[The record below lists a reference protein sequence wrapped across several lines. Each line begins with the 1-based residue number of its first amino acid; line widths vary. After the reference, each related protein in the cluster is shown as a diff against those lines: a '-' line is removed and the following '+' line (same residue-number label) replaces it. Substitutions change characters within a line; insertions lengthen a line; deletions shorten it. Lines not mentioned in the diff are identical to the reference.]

1 MSVITM
7 KELLEAGVH
16 FGHRTRRWNPKMRPY
31 IFTERSG
38 IHIIDLHQ
46 TMLQIESAY
55 EDIRNIITKGGTVLF
70 VGTKRQAQA
79 AVQEEAERAGMPYVN
94 LRWLGGTITNWST
107 IKQRINYL
115 LKLERRWDA
124 GEFVNLTKR
133 EQLTITREMEKLN
146 RRLGGL
152 KVMTKLPDALFVVDT
167 HNEDLA
173 VREAVKLGIPIYGMV
188 DTNSDPDQIHHVIP
202 CNDDAIRSVKL
213 IVKVIASAAEEGARF
228 REIDMADSGQ
238 VTSAELNDMEQYLGP
253 STIARLRE
261 VEDDE
266 VDASSAAA
274 NGSGES
280 AVAVEAAAGDVTQD
294 GSAETSEAEGV
305 ELVESAETVASVD
318 TQEAEEV
325 SGTAPDVVAGD
336 TDGEA
341 EAVGE
346 STSE

>member
-55 EDIRNIITKGGTVLF
+55 EKLRDITGKGGTVLF

-79 AVQEEAERAGMPYVN
+79 AIQQEAERAGMPYVN
-94 LRWLGGTITNWST
+94 LRWLGGTLTNWST

-124 GEFVNLTKR
+124 GEFAGLTKR
-133 EQLTITREMEKLN
+133 EQLSITREMEKLN

-152 KVMTKLPDALFVVDT
+152 KVMSKLPDALFVVDT
-167 HNEDLA
+167 HAEDLA
-173 VREAVKLGIPIYGMV
+173 VKEAVKLGIPIYGMV

-202 CNDDAIRSVKL
+202 CNDDAIRAVKL
-213 IVKVIASAAEEGARF
+213 IVTVIASATEEGGRF

-238 VTSAELNDMEQYLGP
+238 VSAEEIAGMEQYLGP
-253 STIARLRE
+253 STIARLRDSE
-261 VEDDE
+261 TDGD
-266 VDASSAAA
+266 AAA
-274 NGSGES
+274 PGTPVAEATGE
-280 AVAVEAAAGDVTQD
+280 ATENVAQAAAE
-294 GSAETSEAEGV
+294 ET
-305 ELVESAETVASVD
+305 
-318 TQEAEEV
+318 
-325 SGTAPDVVAGD
+325 
-336 TDGEA
+336 A
-341 EAVGE
+341 EAVAEVAPAVEEE
-346 STSE
+346 SATQTAETE

>member
-55 EDIRNIITKGGTVLF
+55 ASIRDIITKGGTVLF

-79 AVQEEAERAGMPYVN
+79 AIREEAERAGQPYVN
-94 LRWLGGTITNWST
+94 LRWLGGTITNWTT

-115 LKLERRWDA
+115 LQLERRWDA
-124 GEFVNLTKR
+124 GEFVNLSKR
-133 EQLTITREMEKLN
+133 EQLSITREMEKLN

-152 KVMTKLPDALFVVDT
+152 KVMNKLPDALFIVDT
-167 HNEDLA
+167 HAEDLA

-213 IVKVIASAAEEGARF
+213 IVKVIAAAAEEGSRF
-228 REIDMADSGQ
+228 REVDMADSGQ
-238 VTSAELNDMEQYLGP
+238 VTSEELDNMEQYLGP

-261 VEDDE
+261 VEDDAE
-266 VDASSAAA
+266 AKPNAD
-274 NGSGES
+274 GS
-280 AVAVEAAAGDVTQD
+280 EAAAPPVEAG
-294 GSAETSEAEGV
+294 AEAAAEETGATEEAAV
-305 ELVESAETVASVD
+305 EEVAAEAAVAEETVTAA
-318 TQEAEEV
+318 AEEV
-325 SGTAPDVVAGD
+325 AEEVAEEAAVETTEAAVETAETETAG
-336 TDGEA
+336 E
-341 EAVGE
+341 
-346 STSE
+346 

>member
-46 TMLQIESAY
+46 TMLQIEAAHES
-55 EDIRNIITKGGTVLF
+55 IRNIVTKGGTVLF

-79 AVQEEAERAGMPYVN
+79 AIKEEAEKAGMPYVN
-94 LRWLGGTITNWST
+94 LRWLGGTITNWAT

-115 LKLERRWDA
+115 LRLERRWDA

-133 EQLTITREMEKLN
+133 EQLSITREMEKLN

-152 KVMTKLPDALFVVDT
+152 KVMSKLPDALFIVDT
-167 HNEDLA
+167 HTEDLA

-238 VTSAELNDMEQYLGP
+238 VSSEELDNMEQYLGP

-261 VEDDE
+261 VEEDDKPNAE
-266 VDASSAAA
+266 AASTDAPPAAA
-274 NGSGES
+274 EETT
-280 AVAVEAAAGDVTQD
+280 ATTVEDVSPD
-294 GSAETSEAEGV
+294 ATSEEV
-305 ELVESAETVASVD
+305 EKVVEETIGEEQPETVSEAIPNASP
-318 TQEAEEV
+318 
-325 SGTAPDVVAGD
+325 SGAA
-336 TDGEA
+336 
-341 EAVGE
+341 
-346 STSE
+346 SE